1 MCSWCYTL
9 RPALARLL
17 EALGKNT
24 EIVRLLGGLA
34 KDSDEPMPAQT
45 RSYVIA
51 NWQRIEQTVP
61 GTVFNYDFWQT
72 CQPRRSTYPACR
84 AVIAARRQGDPAD
97 KLDTAMTEAI
107 QNAYYRPAR
116 NPSDHSTLVE
126 LAAELS
132 LDKDQFSA
140 DLCAEE
146 THAALRQEMNGT

>member
-1 MCSWCYTL
+1 MVRDLRTTGARKTNESAIMTPRLYYVHDPMCSWCYAF

-61 GTVFNYDFWQT
+61 GTEWQ
-72 CQPRRSTYPACR
+72 
-84 AVIAARRQGDPAD
+84 
-97 KLDTAMTEAI
+97 
-107 QNAYYRPAR
+107 
-116 NPSDHSTLVE
+116 
-126 LAAELS
+126 
-132 LDKDQFSA
+132 
-140 DLCAEE
+140 
-146 THAALRQEMNGT
+146 HANTIG